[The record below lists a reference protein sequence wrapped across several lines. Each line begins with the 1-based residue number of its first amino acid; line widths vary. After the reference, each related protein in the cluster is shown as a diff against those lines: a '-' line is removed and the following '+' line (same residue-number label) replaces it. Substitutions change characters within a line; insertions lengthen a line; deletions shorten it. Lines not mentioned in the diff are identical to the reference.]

1 MQFELKTT
9 GDWSYYCLPELEK
22 AGIAHGF
29 FTKNSPSHILEG
41 KERDRFLKAFGL
53 NDAIIMS
60 QEHGD
65 KVHIIRD
72 GEKPASGDGIVLIEK
87 GTAGIIKTADCLPVI
102 IAEPNYPMVSVI
114 HAGWRGTVEKIVQKA
129 VQAMTGIG
137 AEKKHMTA
145 LLGPSI
151 SSCCYEVGQDVY
163 RAFQKAGFSEE
174 IFHKTGGSLFLDIA
188 RANREI
194 FGNEGIKNIFDINLC
209 TFCNKD
215 LFHSYRR
222 GEAEKRQINF
232 VSLME

>member
-1 MQFELKTT
+1 MKFELKTI
-9 GDWSYYCLPELEK
+9 DNWSYYYLPELEK
-22 AGIAHGF
+22 AGIVHGF

-41 KERDRFLKAFGL
+41 KEKDRFLKTFGL

-72 GEKPASGDGIVLIEK
+72 GEKPASGDGIVLIKK
-87 GTAGIIKTADCLPVI
+87 GVAAIIKTADCLPVI
-102 IAEPNYPMVSVI
+102 IAEPGYPMVAVI
-114 HAGWRGTVEKIVQKA
+114 HSGWRGTVKKIVQKT
-129 VQAMTGIG
+129 VHTMTGLG
-137 AEKKHMTA
+137 AEKKHMIV

-151 SSCCYEVGQDVY
+151 SSCCYEVGQEVY
-163 RAFQKAGFSEE
+163 TAFQKAGFSEG
-174 IFHKTGGSLFLDIA
+174 IFHKTGESLSLDIS

-194 FGNEGIKNIFDINLC
+194 LENEGIKNIFDINLC
-209 TFCNKD
+209 TFCSKD
-215 LFHSYRR
+215 LFHSYRK